1 MPLVAL
7 DKAECMTVRGDDT
20 VMHSAWME
28 RFNARNAH
36 THRQVQLAAWLVART
51 FATPIRLPI
60 VNRVQEWGSLVWE
73 SR

>member
-7 DKAECMTVRGDDT
+7 DQAECMTVRGDDT
-20 VMHSAWME
+20 AMHSAWME

-51 FATPIRLPI
+51 FAPPSAKR
-60 VNRVQEWGSLVWE
+60 
-73 SR
+73 